1 VGCIDEGLHDLEDV
15 ASGDGTCLIQ
25 YQGWLNLFVPRPP
38 VSPAIAS
45 TLILF
50 TVITLVMTAF
60 GFALLIYRVV
70 LQVLG
75 IMAVHRL
82 TGGKAATVIIVPT
95 AVILIINVFS
105 GFLLVFASG
114 LLHR

>member
-60 GFALLIYRVV
+60 GFALLIYWVV

>member
-1 VGCIDEGLHDLEDV
+1 
-15 ASGDGTCLIQ
+15 
-25 YQGWLNLFVPRPP
+25 
-38 VSPAIAS
+38 
-45 TLILF
+45 
-50 TVITLVMTAF
+50 MTAF